1 MLRVFLSFSF
11 AFLLAISAQAKPIWI
26 TQDFQSGKCVELA
39 SGDVDK
45 GEDYIKRKCLSF
57 PNASTWIEYHEGVRV
72 SVGFGRL
79 PHLTLNN
86 MDASRGNW
94 PIVWGGEK
102 IKGKFVPKVVI
113 ARFAYQTEPPI
124 VGHLFVF
131 RLLDNGMSCIVGDV
145 LNNEKA
151 KSIATVAMTKWKCMG
166 EAQVLSLS

>member
-1 MLRVFLSFSF
+1 MFKILLGLSFL
-11 AFLLAISAQAKPIWI
+11 FLLVISAEAKPVWI
-26 TQDFQSGKCVELA
+26 TQNFQAGKCVELA

-57 PNASTWIEYHEGVRV
+57 PGASTWIEYHEGVRV

-79 PHLTLNN
+79 PHLALSN

-124 VGHLFVF
+124 VGRLFIF
-131 RLLDNGMSCIVGDV
+131 RLLENGMSCVVGEV
-145 LNNEKA
+145 SSNEKA
-151 KSIATVAMTKWKCMG
+151 RSIATAAMAKWTCQS
-166 EAQVLSLS
+166 EAQVLKY

>member
-1 MLRVFLSFSF
+1 MLKVLLSLSF
-11 AFLLAISAQAKPIWI
+11 AFLLAISAEAKPVWI
-26 TQDFQSGKCVELA
+26 TQDFQAGKCVELA

-45 GEDYIKRKCLSF
+45 VEDFIKRRCFSF
-57 PNASTWIEYHEGVRV
+57 PDASTWIEYYEGVRV

-102 IKGKFVPKVVI
+102 IKDKFVPKVVI

-124 VGHLFVF
+124 VGRLFIF

-145 LNNEKA
+145 LSNEKA
-151 KSIATVAMTKWKCMG
+151 RSIATAAMTKWICQG
-166 EAQVLSLS
+166 EAKVLKY

>member
-1 MLRVFLSFSF
+1 MFRVLLGLSFSL
-11 AFLLAISAQAKPIWI
+11 LLAVSAEAKPVWI
-26 TQDFQSGKCVELA
+26 TQDFQAGKCKELA

-45 GEDYIKRKCLSF
+45 GEDYIVRECFSL
-57 PNASTWIEYHEGVRV
+57 PGASTWIEYHEGVRL

-79 PHLTLNN
+79 PHLALNN

-131 RLLDNGMSCIVGDV
+131 RLLDNGMSCVVGDV
-145 LNNEKA
+145 LSNEKA
-151 KSIATVAMTKWKCMG
+151 KSIATAAITKWTCQG
-166 EAQVLSLS
+166 EAQVLKY